1 MKGGRNLGALG
12 SGSAAGVNGGLL
24 GNQADKIVHL
34 DPVNEIL
41 YDPAENIRNGK
52 YVDDNIEGLIALRLT
67 IEGSKQ
73 LQPIRVYLLPPE
85 KRDPKKPAMK
95 YGIAV
100 GHRRT
105 LCSRLT
111 SADHPAISA
120 MPRKVAA
127 IIDSDWF
134 KNGRSYQLRCQIHE
148 NTARL
153 DLNPVE
159 LGQALLAYKKELA
172 EEEKRTVPQR
182 ELMDVFG
189 LPEKT
194 VYLLLKAAEFHPIAK
209 EVCHQKLL
217 TDLDTLNTFDLTCK
231 ANEAMG
237 QAIFES
243 LKEEGAPSTRV
254 LLRQARQLAESKD
267 FVFDAKSWS
276 WPGTV
281 EKGAPK
287 DTQTPGQAPVNAEV
301 SQPQKVSTVD
311 TQQNATAQ
319 EQQQEAQERAKPA
332 PTKQGGATENVETNE
347 GVGQHPQNGSEQQD
361 GKGGNTNAG
370 QESAPP
376 TNQGKSQTQQPVK
389 GAALA
394 AGQAGVS
401 VQAVIMV
408 EFKMGEEATKLFT
421 GELMVG
427 HKPKAA
433 HLGVVQYLNEEGRE
447 ELIDVP
453 LKLMKLVSIN
463 HP

>member
-12 SGSAAGVNGGLL
+12 GGSAAGVNGGLL

-127 IIDSDWF
+127 VIDSDWF

-148 NTARL
+148 NTARV

-267 FVFDAKSWS
+267 FVFDAQSWS

-281 EKGAPK
+281 EKGAPNDAQAPNQAPTGVEASQQQNGSA
-287 DTQTPGQAPVNAEV
+287 DTNQNAAAQAPQPGAQEPTGQAPNRQGGGAESV
-301 SQPQKVSTVD
+301 ESNKSG
-311 TQQNATAQ
+311 
-319 EQQQEAQERAKPA
+319 AKPA
-332 PTKQGGATENVETNE
+332 QRA
-347 GVGQHPQNGSEQQD
+347 SEQQD
-361 GKGGNTNAG
+361 GGTANAG
-370 QESAPP
+370 QAAAPT
-376 TNQGKSQTQQPVK
+376 TNQGHGQTQQPEK
-389 GAALA
+389 GAGVE
-394 AGQAGVS
+394 AGQAGTYAP
-401 VQAVIMV
+401 AVIMV
-408 EFKMGEEATKLFT
+408 EFRMGEEATKRFT

-433 HLGVVQYLNEEGRE
+433 NLGVVQYLNDEGRD

-453 LKLMKLVSIN
+453 LKYISLVSIN
-463 HP
+463 HQ

>member
-1 MKGGRNLGALG
+1 MKNPRNLGALG
-12 SGSAAGVNGGLL
+12 GSSAAGVNGGLL

-52 YVDDNIEGLIALRLT
+52 YVDDNLEGLIALRLT

-73 LQPIRVYLLPPE
+73 LQPIRVYVLPPE
-85 KRDPKKPAMK
+85 KRDPKKPALK

-111 SADHPAISA
+111 SADHPAIGA

-127 IIDSDWF
+127 VIDSDWF

-159 LGQALLAYKKELA
+159 LGQALLAYKNEL
-172 EEEKRTVPQR
+172 EDEEKRKVPQR

-254 LLRQARQLAESKD
+254 LFRQARQLAESKD
-267 FVFDAKSWS
+267 FTFDAKSWS
-276 WPGTV
+276 WPDTV
-281 EKGAPK
+281 EKGASK
-287 DTQTPGQAPVNAEV
+287 STQASTQTPVTEEV
-301 SQPQKVSTVD
+301 SQPQTESNAAA
-311 TQQNATAQ
+311 QQNATDQASQ
-319 EQQQEAQERAKPA
+319 KNAHQRTAEAPINKGKAAEDAESNKGE
-332 PTKQGGATENVETNE
+332 TK
-347 GVGQHPQNGSEQQD
+347 SEQRDNEQHH
-361 GKGGNTNAG
+361 GSAGTGNPG
-370 QESAPP
+370 QASAPP
-376 TNQGKSQTQQPVK
+376 ANPGH
-389 GAALA
+389 
-394 AGQAGVS
+394 GQAQQTAKGTGVEHAQTGLS
-401 VQAVIMV
+401 GQAVIMV
-408 EFKMGEEATKLFT
+408 EFKMGEEASKLFT

-427 HKPKAA
+427 QKPKAPSMGIV
-433 HLGVVQYLNEEGRE
+433 HYLNEEGRE

-453 LKLMKLVSIN
+453 LKLMKLLSIN
-463 HP
+463 HQ